1 MPGGSVPEGTTTW
14 PWHRAS
20 NAVIDSLTHKDKGE
34 PYEAN
39 HSLARSPDRLFLAGL
54 ALGRRRL
61 RWRWH
66 DDAASGHDSGLYCN
80 FDSCCHRREAIRSCC
95 IKQWHCLR
103 LADGGWQPRVSYW
116 RASILSIERHPA
128 IVLREPSSRRA
139 SGL

>member
-1 MPGGSVPEGTTTW
+1 MPGGSVPEGPTTW

-66 DDAASGHDSGLYCN
+66 DDAASGHDSGALL
-80 FDSCCHRREAIRSCC
+80 
-95 IKQWHCLR
+95 QLR
-103 LADGGWQPRVSYW
+103 LLLPPQGSHSKLLYQAM
-116 RASILSIERHPA
+116 ALS
-128 IVLREPSSRRA
+128 SSR
-139 SGL
+139 

>member
-1 MPGGSVPEGTTTW
+1 MPGGSVPEGPTTW

-20 NAVIDSLTHKDKGE
+20 NAVIDSLTHEDKGE

-66 DDAASGHDSGLYCN
+66 DDAASAASACPKQGRQGTVDQDCAQESG
-80 FDSCCHRREAIRSCC
+80 S
-95 IKQWHCLR
+95 
-103 LADGGWQPRVSYW
+103 P
-116 RASILSIERHPA
+116 
-128 IVLREPSSRRA
+128 RRA
-139 SGL
+139 LPCL